1 MVRRKSGSMPSS
13 NVSQGRGRHVVLGV
27 ALLVI
32 GYALLVIAYQRQ
44 AIRARS
50 ADPSPAC
57 VGSAEVI
64 HGSAPLHTELSPAP
78 DDMRAASAPSMGS
91 VSTSPTPAASASSG
105 HHESGDASHEAGLDS
120 EGHIFSFL
128 PGALAMAKEEKL
140 RLTVLGQALAR
151 QPELRVTV
159 EGFGDTPGADADT
172 VTMAHRRAKIG
183 QMVLAKAGV
192 PETRVGL
199 AVGDASS
206 DPKLL
211 RAIRITAAPGAK
223 EVDP

>member
-50 ADPSPAC
+50 GEPSPAC
-57 VGSAEVI
+57 GGSAEAV
-64 HGSAPLHTELSPAP
+64 HGNAPPHTELSPAT
-78 DDMRAASAPSMGS
+78 DDMRAATAPSMGS
-91 VSTSPTPAASASSG
+91 AISPTPSAASSSG
-105 HHESGDASHEAGLDS
+105 HHEPGDASHEAGLDS

-140 RLTVLGQALAR
+140 RLTALGQALAR

-159 EGFGDTPGADADT
+159 EGYGDTPGADADT

-192 PETRVGL
+192 AEARVGL